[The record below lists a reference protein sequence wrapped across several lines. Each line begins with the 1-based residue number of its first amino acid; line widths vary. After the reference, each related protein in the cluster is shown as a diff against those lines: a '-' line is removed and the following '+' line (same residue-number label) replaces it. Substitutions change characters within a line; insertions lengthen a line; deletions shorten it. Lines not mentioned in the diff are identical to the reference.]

1 MKKGEEREEY
11 RERVAENEERKLRAI
26 REKDRSI
33 WFGLGMFG
41 MVGWSIAI
49 PTLIGAA
56 LGIWL
61 DSRMGG
67 GVSWTLML
75 VVAGLAAG
83 CLNAWFWVQRER
95 KEIGHREKG
104 KEERDGRE

>member
-1 MKKGEEREEY
+1 MAGKGGEREQY
-11 RERVAENEERKLRAI
+11 SGKVAEKEARRLRAL
-26 REKDRSI
+26 REKDKSV

-56 LGIWL
+56 IGIWL
-61 DSRMGG
+61 DTRTGG

-95 KEIGHREKG
+95 REIGRRTEKG
-104 KEERDGRE
+104 DGEND